1 MFNELIYTRCR
12 QGMDITKKGSRISS
26 DGYKVYSCTH
36 AIMNEG
42 EADLQFL
49 LNAAQAKQ
57 PYTDPDFM
65 DDAYLFY
72 VPDSGKSFF
81 INFHPIHFDANVQ
94 GGYSHRPG
102 NFVNHA
108 LLGDFSKIYPYK
120 MFQDDAIWNAKTKG
134 EAYYYETPPSDD
146 GLPARGDIIDPPG
159 KYKYEEI
166 GTFISDGRQ
175 EVLKKAVAF
184 LIAQYNEE
192 PEKRKYLIIKD
203 DSSRNIE
210 LWISAIECAFSPKI
224 ASIIPFATRMDKFTN
239 INRYTVKLGIY
250 QPQMNLQDPNHK
262 QRYRAMIIGLDERDK
277 ANVTALRPLPN
288 SPFVL
293 LDGKQKQ
300 LAFECNVQ
308 NNYYNLIVKFDDEH
322 NKFCGKFLQV
332 FNISE
337 PCANI
342 YELYEIFNLLN
353 KPSLGNAQA
362 LSDILG
368 KLSKYQMADSDIFR
382 DIYNRVN
389 ADVLRLLQEDFL
401 GALNIINWLKSAS
414 KITGDTGLKQRL
426 TEIVCDKFAG
436 FIFNKNDNAKKRSY
450 WMQIQRTEFA
460 QNAASVI
467 TDMEK
472 IGNSSSNLNTSADI
486 TTFISIYLEAVSLT
500 SGIIEQNIKRI
511 VKYGIKVCCQYN
523 DTNSLKDIDTA
534 LSRVKNID
542 NKDFLLSLVKNEDK
556 ALSEFVIKYIIDR
569 DAVVT
574 SDNSVKSFCEKL
586 KKEDLRQFT
595 SLVLMK
601 RADKF
606 NKPSEM
612 ELFIKTIRNMDFLDK
627 ETLTKIFESV
637 DNRIGASKDNISFLA
652 ELLQTQKP
660 DGAKCINSAHFLA
673 LNIFSGNFK
682 KKSLIEVFKDLKNQ
696 GFPSFNDENYIEKL
710 IENLIKA
717 NMTEEEQK
725 FILDFLFHAPK
736 EYYSAYM
743 KKTVSTASKYKDKW
757 NALIN
762 FLSDGKNR
770 QFFDD
775 MVQTLVDSKQNEKSL
790 AALGSMIKED
800 DGLKYYTEISEK
812 TLEIILSQKDK
823 SGKGKL
829 FGNIFG

>member
-1 MFNELIYTRCR
+1 MFSELIYTRCR
-12 QGMDITKKGSRISS
+12 QGMDITKKGHQISS
-26 DGYKVYSCTH
+26 EGYKVYSCTH
-36 AIMNEG
+36 SIMEEGKVDIQYLVNAI
-42 EADLQFL
+42 
-49 LNAAQAKQ
+49 QAKQ

-72 VPDSGKSFF
+72 VPDSGESFF
-81 INFHPIHFDANVQ
+81 INFHPIHFDASVQ

-108 LLGDFSKIYPYK
+108 LLGDFSGIYPYK
-120 MFQDDAIWNAKTKG
+120 MFQDDVIWNAKTKG

-146 GLPARGDIIDPPG
+146 GLPVRGDIIDPPG

-166 GTFISDGRQ
+166 GAFISDGRQ

-224 ASIIPFATRMDKFTN
+224 ASVIPFATRMDKFTN

-277 ANVTALRPLPN
+277 ANVNMLRPLPN

-308 NNYYNLIVKFDDEH
+308 NNYYKLIVKFDDEH

-332 FNISE
+332 FNIQE
-337 PCANI
+337 PSANI
-342 YELYEIFNLLN
+342 YELYDIFDMFN

-368 KLSKYQMADSDIFR
+368 KLSKYQGADSDIFR

-389 ADVLRLLQEDFL
+389 TDVSRLLQEDFL
-401 GALNIINWLKSAS
+401 GALNVINWLQSAS
-414 KITGDTGLKQRL
+414 KITGDTGVKQRL
-426 TEIVCDKFAG
+426 TETICDKFAG

-450 WMQIQRTEFA
+450 WTQIQRTEFA
-460 QNAASVI
+460 QNAAGII
-467 TDMEK
+467 TNMEK
-472 IGNSSSNLNTSADI
+472 IGNSSSNLNTPADI
-486 TTFISIYLEAVSLT
+486 TAFTSIYLEAISLT
-500 SGIIEQNIKRI
+500 GGIIEQNIRKI
-511 VKYGIKVCCQYN
+511 VKYGAKVCCQYN

-534 LSRVKNID
+534 LSRISNID
-542 NKDFLLSLVKNEDK
+542 NKSFLLSLVKDEDK
-556 ALSEFVIKYIIDR
+556 ALCEFVIKYIIDR
-569 DAVVT
+569 DAVVA
-574 SDNSVKSFCEKL
+574 SDISVKSFCEKL
-586 KKEDLRQFT
+586 KKDGLAQFA
-595 SLVLMK
+595 SLVLIK

-612 ELFIKTIRNMDFLDK
+612 ELFIKTVLNMDFINK
-627 ETLTKIFESV
+627 ETLAKVFESV
-637 DNRIGASKDNISFLA
+637 DNQIGASKDNISSLV

-660 DGAKCINSAHFLA
+660 DGAKCLNSAHFLA

-682 KKSLIEVFKDLKNQ
+682 KKNLIEVFKDLKNQ
-696 GFPSFNDENYIEKL
+696 GVPSFKDESYIDKL
-710 IENLIKA
+710 IENFIKA
-717 NMTEEEQK
+717 NLTEEEQK
-725 FILDFLFHAPK
+725 FILDFLFHSPK

-743 KKTVSTASKYKDKW
+743 KNTVSAASKYKDKW
-757 NALIN
+757 NDLIN

-775 MVQTLVDSKQNEKSL
+775 MVQALVDSKQNEKSL
-790 AALGSMIKED
+790 TTLGSLIKEEN
-800 DGLKYYTEISEK
+800 GLKYYTEVLNK
-812 TLEIILSQKDK
+812 ALEIILSQKDK
-823 SGKGKL
+823 PGKGKL